1 MSEKLPVPAQGL
13 RRLRLLN
20 RNIGPI
26 SNFVPTKRWLKGEH
40 VDVLLLQGFGT
51 GPLTVNPLAAALSE
65 EHGFSCCVPRLGG
78 LFGYLQTREVRAGG
92 QRLADFL
99 RSLPPGQKPWLIG
112 HSIGGILARDA
123 VQRGGAASRVAGV
136 VTLGSPH
143 RGTPAAIGGLFIGL
157 GLISRCPWQMLPWAG
172 TVRSLNGMPWPAEL
186 PLIAV
191 TSTSDLLCPPRFGSV
206 PFADGQQICNKQFE
220 GLGHTEMLR
229 SAAVASYIAS
239 QLRPS
244 DS

>member
-1 MSEKLPVPAQGL
+1 
-13 RRLRLLN
+13 
-20 RNIGPI
+20 
-26 SNFVPTKRWLKGEH
+26 
-40 VDVLLLQGFGT
+40 
-51 GPLTVNPLAAALSE
+51 
-65 EHGFSCCVPRLGG
+65 
-78 LFGYLQTREVRAGG
+78 
-92 QRLADFL
+92 
-99 RSLPPGQKPWLIG
+99 
-112 HSIGGILARDA
+112 

-186 PLIAV
+186 PLIAI